1 MPTFTRRLFA
11 SALLAVLPLSCALAQ
26 DTYPSRPIK
35 IVVPFPPGGSSDS
48 IARLLANGMR
58 DKLGQPIVIENKA
71 GAGTVIGTEAV
82 AKSPADGYTLLWMTT
97 PFAIN
102 ASLMKSLPYDTFKD
116 FTPIVDVVEMP
127 LVMIVPPNSPAKS
140 VRDLVEMAKK
150 SPGKLSYGSSG
161 NGGSPHLATEMFKSM
176 TGVFINHIP
185 YRGSAPSVQDLL
197 AGQTDVVLDTVF
209 LTAPYVQAGK
219 ARALAQTGTKRSAYL
234 PDVPTMRE
242 AGVAGYEA
250 TSWLS
255 LAAPAGTPTSVVQRL
270 NAAANEVL
278 KAPAMREQLTK
289 QGMDIVA
296 ATPEDAARH
305 LRAEVEKWGK
315 AVKSSGARA
324 D

>member
-1 MPTFTRRLFA
+1 MRQFFPWILA
-11 SALLAVLPLSCALAQ
+11 GLMAAMLPISPALGQ
-26 DTYPSRPIK
+26 DNFPSRPIK

-48 IARLLANGMR
+48 VARLLANGMR
-58 DKLGQPIVIENKA
+58 EKLGQPVIVDNKA

-102 ASLMKSLPYDTFKD
+102 ASLAKSLPYDTFKD
-116 FTPIVDVVEMP
+116 LTPVIDVVEMP
-127 LVMIVPPNSPAKS
+127 LVMIVNPSSPAKS
-140 VRDLVEMAKK
+140 VRDLVQMAKK

-161 NGGSPHLATEMFKSM
+161 NGGSPHLAMEMFKSM

-185 YRGSAPSVQDLL
+185 YRGSAPSVQDLI
-197 AGQTDVVLDTVF
+197 AGQTDVVMDTIF
-209 LTAPYVQAGK
+209 LTTPQVQAGK

-242 AGVAGYEA
+242 AGVEGYEA
-250 TSWLS
+250 TSWLA
-255 LAAPAGTPTSVVQRL
+255 LAAPGGTPSAVVQKL

-278 KAPAMREQLTK
+278 KSTAIREQLTK
-289 QGMDIVA
+289 QGLEILA
-296 ATPEDAARH
+296 GTPEDSARH
-305 LRAEVEKWGK
+305 LRVEVEKWGR
-315 AVKSSGARA
+315 AVKSSGAKA